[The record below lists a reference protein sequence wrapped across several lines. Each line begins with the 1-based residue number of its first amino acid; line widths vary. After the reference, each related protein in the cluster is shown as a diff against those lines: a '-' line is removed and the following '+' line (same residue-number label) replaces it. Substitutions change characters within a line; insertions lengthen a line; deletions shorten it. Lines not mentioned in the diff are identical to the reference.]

1 MNTKIKLAITAVAL
15 LGAAQVRAQINTG
28 AGLYGD
34 AAGTVDP
41 NWTIAEISQNT
52 PPPAG
57 QLPGGTVAV
66 SVAGAGV
73 YQTANVGN
81 AYLVP
86 NNSVKGDGNPLFQS
100 PAENNGPW
108 VDNSSVSSW
117 ISYSTPFYAGPDME
131 NEVLQYQTSFTAAS
145 TGLLPI
151 SYATD
156 NVGTFYV
163 TQDGGSAAVVSTDP
177 SQFGSFT
184 SFNLAV
190 TAGVV
195 YHVDLDVNNAPDAN
209 SNPTG
214 ADVQFGII
222 AVPEPTTVI
231 SGVLML
237 LPFGASTL
245 RILRRRQVA

>member
-1 MNTKIKLAITAVAL
+1 
-15 LGAAQVRAQINTG
+15 
-28 AGLYGD
+28 
-34 AAGTVDP
+34 
-41 NWTIAEISQNT
+41 
-52 PPPAG
+52 
-57 QLPGGTVAV
+57 
-66 SVAGAGV
+66 
-73 YQTANVGN
+73 
-81 AYLVP
+81 
-86 NNSVKGDGNPLFQS
+86 
-100 PAENNGPW
+100 
-108 VDNSSVSSW
+108 
-117 ISYSTPFYAGPDME
+117 ME